1 MAQPALTG
9 RGARITKV
17 ALVNFFL
24 TTAQRTRSL
33 AANRARILS
42 RINSEVLRMRT
53 TNLAAVP
60 ADPRDSALQAE
71 IDFLVPSAERLF
83 AYGRDAPRG
92 GEAETARFA
101 SHAVR
106 VEDVRDGELPALDEH
121 GAMLG
126 RWPTRVRRFYDDS
139 HVQNRYYPESA
150 DIIRAALGADRVI
163 VFDHNVRRG
172 AALQPAG
179 QPYTIGR
186 PVHHAHTDYTPRSA
200 LRRLRQE
207 FGPHAEEGL
216 SRYLQV
222 NLWRPI
228 RGPLRDA
235 PLAMCDGATVAA
247 HSLRS
252 VELRY
257 AARTGEIYY
266 LLHDPGQRW
275 FFASD
280 MTVDEAWLFKNFD
293 SASPGPGRVAP
304 HSAFTD
310 TRYPQVAPRE
320 SIEVRAL
327 AVFH

>member
-1 MAQPALTG
+1 M
-9 RGARITKV
+9 R
-17 ALVNFFL
+17 
-24 TTAQRTRSL
+24 
-33 AANRARILS
+33 AN
-42 RINSEVLRMRT
+42 
-53 TNLAAVP
+53 NLAAV
-60 ADPRDSALQAE
+60 AVDARDTAVDAE
-71 IDFLVPSAERLF
+71 IDFLVASAEQLF
-83 AYGRDAPRG
+83 AYGREAPRD
-92 GEAETARFA
+92 GEAETVRFA
-101 SHAVR
+101 SRTVR
-106 VEDVRDGELPALDEH
+106 IEDVREGKLPRLDEH

-172 AALQPAG
+172 AALQPAAPPNG
-179 QPYTIGR
+179 IGR

-200 LRRLRQE
+200 LRRLHQE
-207 FGPHAEEGL
+207 LGPHAEQGL

-228 RGPLRDA
+228 RGPVRDA
-235 PLAMCDGATVAA
+235 PLAMCDGATVKA
-247 HSLRS
+247 HSLRN

-257 AARTGEIYY
+257 TDRTGEIYY
-266 LLHDPGQRW
+266 LLHDPGQCW

-280 MTVDEAWLFKNFD
+280 MTVEEAWLFKNFD
-293 SASPGPGRVAP
+293 SASPGPARVAP

-310 TRYPQVAPRE
+310 TRYTQVSPRE

-327 AVFH
+327 AIFH